1 MNVRISE
8 SGKIV
13 KFLVNVDDDVEI
25 GTDYVEIDTDAKNDT
40 QSSAQKK
47 DVS

>member
-13 KFLVNVDDDVEI
+13 KYLVGVDDDVEI
-25 GTDYVEIDTDAKNDT
+25 GTEYVEIDTDAKNE
-40 QSSAQKK
+40 
-47 DVS
+47 

>member
-25 GTDYVEIDTDAKNDT
+25 GKDYVEIDTDAKPE
-40 QSSAQKK
+40 
-47 DVS
+47 

>member
-13 KFLVNVDDDVEI
+13 KFLVAVDDDVEI
-25 GTDYVEIDTDAKNDT
+25 GTEYVEIDTDAKSGDT
-40 QSSAQKK
+40 ESKTEDK
-47 DVS
+47 

>member
-13 KFLVNVDDDVEI
+13 KYLVGVDDDVEI
-25 GTDYVEIDTDAKNDT
+25 GTDYVEIDTDA
-40 QSSAQKK
+40 
-47 DVS
+47 

>member
-13 KFLVNVDDDVEI
+13 KYLVNVDDDVEI
-25 GTDYVEIDTDAKNDT
+25 GTDYVEIDTDAKNDSG
-40 QSSAQKK
+40 SSEKQEDTK
-47 DVS
+47 

>member
-13 KFLVNVDDDVEI
+13 KFLVNVDDDVAI
-25 GTDYVEIDTDAKNDT
+25 GTEYVEIDTDVK
-40 QSSAQKK
+40 
-47 DVS
+47 